1 MKEKIYLSELKG
13 GERGLVIE
21 VKEIESQHDPVFML
35 LLQKGIYPGALV
47 EVQSNLPTGALLLKI
62 GRVTLALTRGI
73 AEKIIVK
80 KV

>member
-1 MKEKIYLSELKG
+1 MKEKIFLSELKG

-21 VKEIESQHDPVFML
+21 VKEIGSQHDPVFML
-35 LLQKGIYPGALV
+35 LLQKGICPGALV
-47 EVQSNLPTGALLLKI
+47 EVQSNFPTGPLLLKI